1 MRSAD
6 FRRVYDQGS
15 RFSGP
20 FFAAF
25 CVREAEAGGPR
36 IGFTL
41 PRAVGNAV
49 TRNRIRR
56 RLREAVRLHLEQLSP
71 QWSIVLNPRR
81 KAMEAPFPELEREI
95 QRLFQR
101 CSGL

>member
-1 MRSAD
+1 LRSVD

-25 CVREAEAGGPR
+25 CVREPDSSGPR

-41 PRAVGNAV
+41 PRAVGKAV
-49 TRNRIRR
+49 ARNRIRR
-56 RLREAVRLHLEQLSP
+56 RVREAVRLHLEQLSP
-71 QWSIVLNPRR
+71 EWSIVFNPRR
-81 KAMEAPFPELEREI
+81 KAMEAPFPDLEREVL
-95 QRLFQR
+95 RLFHR
-101 CSGL
+101 CSGS

>member
-1 MRSAD
+1 LRSTD

-25 CVREAEAGGPR
+25 CVREREASGPR

-41 PRAVGNAV
+41 PRALGKAV
-49 TRNRIRR
+49 ARNRIRR
-56 RLREAVRLHLEQLSP
+56 RVREAVRLHLEGLSP
-71 QWSIVLNPRR
+71 EWSIVINPRR
-81 KAMEAPFPELEREI
+81 KAMDAPFPELEREVE
-95 QRLFQR
+95 RLFLR
-101 CSGL
+101 CSGQ